1 MPITLKRT
9 FASGFVSGVLLA
21 QSPASAQV
29 LYDASLASL
38 PGDQGYLAY
47 LPPLGTGGGSETLV
61 TNPGLGLPQHVRM
74 QTLPEN
80 ANRGGYFS
88 HVAFP
93 PFIPLSPVN
102 IAWPVLNS
110 TAGYTVRFD
119 VRLQSESHATPNRA
133 GFSVITIDSTG
144 KGIELS
150 FWPGSIWAQE
160 GGQAP
165 LLFTQAEGAVVDTV
179 AAFARY
185 ELSVHQNRYVLF
197 KDGRFVLVG
206 ALRDYSAFDAAS
218 SGLPFNPYTTRSFL
232 FLGDNTNSASAT
244 TLLSRVQIAQG
255 PAPYRFGC
263 QPADI
268 ADDSGNPLP
277 TNLPNNGLNEG
288 DYNAFFGATG
298 FFSQAAQGPQ
308 AIGGTCDIACDSG
321 DPLPTLPT
329 SCTNNGV
336 NEGDFNCFFN
346 NLFLPCP

>member
-1 MPITLKRT
+1 MLAVLVATASTHAQTL
-9 FASGFVSGVLLA
+9 F
-21 QSPASAQV
+21 
-29 LYDASLASL
+29 DASLGSL

-47 LPPLGTGGGSETLV
+47 LPPLGTGGGSEALI
-61 TNPGLGLPQHVRM
+61 TNPGPGIPAHVRM

-80 ANRGGYFS
+80 SNRGGYFS

-110 TAGYTVRFD
+110 TTGYTVRFD
-119 VRLQSESHATPNRA
+119 LRLQSESHASTNRA
-133 GFSVITIDSTG
+133 GFSVITIDSLG

-150 FWPGSIWAQE
+150 FWPGLIWAQE

-165 LLFTQAEGAVVDTV
+165 LLFTQAEGAAAETV
-179 AAFARY
+179 GAFAQY

-197 KDGRFVLVG
+197 KNGRFVLVG
-206 ALRDYSAFDAAS
+206 SMRDYSAFDAAS

-244 TLLSRVQIAQG
+244 TLLSRVQLTPG
-255 PAPYRFGC
+255 PASYRLGC

-277 TNLPNNGLNEG
+277 SNLPNNGLNEG
-288 DYNAFFGATG
+288 DYNAFFGADG
-298 FFSQAAQGPQ
+298 FFSQASLGPA
-308 AIGGTCDIACDSG
+308 AIGATCDIACDSG
-321 DPLPTLPT
+321 EPLPTLPAA
-329 SCTNNGV
+329 CTNNGV

-346 NLFLPCP
+346 FLFLPCP

>member
-1 MPITLKRT
+1 ML
-9 FASGFVSGVLLA
+9 AVLAAAGPTHA
-21 QSPASAQV
+21 QT
-29 LYDASLASL
+29 LYDASLGSL

-61 TNPGLGLPQHVRM
+61 SNPGPGIPAHVRM

-80 ANRGGYFS
+80 SNRGGYFS

-110 TAGYTVRFD
+110 GSGYTVRFD
-119 VRLQSESHATPNRA
+119 VRLQSEVHATNNRA
-133 GFSVITIDSTG
+133 GFSVITIDSQG

-150 FWPGSIWAQE
+150 FWLGSIWAQE

-165 LLFTQAEGAVVDTV
+165 LLFTQAEGAGVDTV
-179 AAFARY
+179 GAFARY

-197 KDGRFVLVG
+197 RDGRFVLVG

-244 TLLSRVQIAQG
+244 TLLSRVQITQG
-255 PAPYRFGC
+255 PAPYPLGC

-268 ADDSGNPLP
+268 ADDAGNPLP
-277 TNLPNNGLNEG
+277 SNQPNGGLNEG
-288 DYNAFFGATG
+288 DYNAFFAAQG
-298 FFSQAAQGPQ
+298 FFDQASLGPQ

-321 DPLPTLPT
+321 EPLPAFPAT
-329 SCTNNGV
+329 CTNNGV

-346 NLFLPCP
+346 FLFLPCP